1 MDVASEIRNAVAA
14 IKRVTRAI
22 HELDGIADVEEI
34 KKLREAVD
42 ELDSV
47 LNEQMRKG
55 ISNGA

>member
-1 MDVASEIRNAVAA
+1 MDVASEMRNAVAA

-22 HELDGIADVEEI
+22 HDLDGIADVEEI

-42 ELDSV
+42 DLDTI
-47 LNEQMRKG
+47 LNEQMRKV